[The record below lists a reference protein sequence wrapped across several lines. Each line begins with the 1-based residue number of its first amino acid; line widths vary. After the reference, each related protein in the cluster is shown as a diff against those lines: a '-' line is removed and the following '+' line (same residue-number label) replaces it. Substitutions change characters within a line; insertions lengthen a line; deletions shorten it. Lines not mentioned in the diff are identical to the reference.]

1 MWREQLQRIPGAQLD
16 PVVESPLDQ
25 SLDSNFLSSQ
35 EAAISSENGETNML
49 RSSNV
54 QITELPSSPVNTAT
68 VRIRSSVPAIPTP
81 EQPLPTRVSS
91 RIQAEGRAHVNI
103 LEKVVQTTK
112 EKNLEGNDIVNV
124 NSFSVLQDEVI
135 LDKALEIGI
144 DVTSIPLTTIHLL
157 KDLESARD
165 NLANK
170 KLVKNVVSNVVEIE
184 NEKSGEEDIGLD
196 SIDDNL
202 DEFTPVVSRKT
213 KKKLK
218 KLSGGKKSNQGVPLC
233 GTKSLRKGSNNHPLC
248 DIITGPRLRSHT
260 AKNSK

>member
-1 MWREQLQRIPGAQLD
+1 
-16 PVVESPLDQ
+16 LDQ
-25 SLDSNFLSSQ
+25 SLDSDFLSSQ

-49 RSSNV
+49 RSSKV

-68 VRIRSSVPAIPTP
+68 IRIRSSVPAIPTP

-103 LEKVVQTTK
+103 LEKAVQTTK

-170 KLVKNVVSNVVEIE
+170 KLVKNVVSKVVEIE